1 MVSFMAVYGKV
12 LKIFDEVSLLVDLGS
27 DDGVKRGDRFVVF
40 EKGGEVVDPD
50 SGKSLGEMESIKAE
64 LLAVDVMEH
73 MSVLMTE
80 YEASPSSGLPLS
92 ARMVRD
98 SVRSEREGAR
108 RTRMT
113 VAPGEM
119 TGRPAPSA
127 VKTGDPV
134 RRVDL

>member
-1 MVSFMAVYGKV
+1 MVTYGKV

-27 DDGVKRGDRFVVF
+27 EQGVKKGDRFVVI
-40 EKGGEVVDPD
+40 EKGGDVVDPD
-50 SGKSLGEMESIKAE
+50 SNKSLGEMELVKAE

-80 YEASPSSGLPLS
+80 YEVSSSSGLPLS

-98 SVRSEREGAR
+98 SVRSERDSAR
-108 RTRMT
+108 RVRMA

-119 TGRPAPSA
+119 TGRPAP
-127 VKTGDPV
+127 VPVRTGDLV
-134 RRVDL
+134 RRVEQ